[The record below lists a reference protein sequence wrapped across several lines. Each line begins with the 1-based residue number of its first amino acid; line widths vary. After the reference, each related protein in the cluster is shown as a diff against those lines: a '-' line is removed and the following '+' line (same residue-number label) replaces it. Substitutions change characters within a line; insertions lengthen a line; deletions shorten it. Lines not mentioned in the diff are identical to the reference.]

1 MDEFTFYRPED
12 GWIES
17 DIRTFTDHFLSR
29 AAADTIS
36 IGHSERMATWL
47 YDPRPPPEYPY
58 TKAVSA
64 YTALVQWYARSG
76 QLPTAESMTKEIDKG
91 VIGDVGKC
99 RFGCRNIEDAYH
111 ISVHCDR
118 FEKWRNEARE
128 GILCA
133 MREIIDRTGVEEAH
147 MASFLIKAKSFFTD
161 SPDTWPPNRT
171 AFYLGHVP
179 NLDEIITTHRF
190 ESRLAKERFLHAIHI
205 IWHTAGIRLASR
217 IWDEVQREIARR
229 KDIIEGRRRGNGWN

>member
-1 MDEFTFYRPED
+1 
-12 GWIES
+12 
-17 DIRTFTDHFLSR
+17 
-29 AAADTIS
+29 
-36 IGHSERMATWL
+36 
-47 YDPRPPPEYPY
+47 
-58 TKAVSA
+58 
-64 YTALVQWYARSG
+64 
-76 QLPTAESMTKEIDKG
+76 MTKEIDKG

-161 SPDTWPPNRT
+161 SPVLGLPTELHFTW
-171 AFYLGHVP
+171 GM
-179 NLDEIITTHRF
+179 
-190 ESRLAKERFLHAIHI
+190 FLTI